1 MAVELVE
8 AAGQLFH
15 LFRGGLDYAF
25 ILLPGCGACYPPL
38 RRILVPAH
46 LVCPGQRVYESLQG
60 KPEVGPLLTPRRFHA
75 ASRRRRVRRCEP
87 RFHSALSGRGNRTD
101 RTRVRKS
108 YTFGTTCLAR
118 SFGSRLAPAGRQAD
132 AQPVAST
139 DPHGQAT
146 RPWERLMSMTLHRIS
161 RLGLRLAYPSGL
173 AHQQASAASSRC

>member
-1 MAVELVE
+1 MSYNNALATEKKTATRGWPLNGWRRRDSCS
-8 AAGQLFH
+8 ASFKAGWTMPSSCCQDAG
-15 LFRGGLDYAF
+15 RVIQPNAG
-25 ILLPGCGACYPPL
+25 
-38 RRILVPAH
+38 RILVAAQGSLPQQ
-46 LVCPGQRVYESLQG
+46 LYESLQG

-108 YTFGTTCLAR
+108 YTGGTTCLAW

-146 RPWERLMSMTLHRIS
+146 RPWERLM
-161 RLGLRLAYPSGL
+161 
-173 AHQQASAASSRC
+173 